1 MTWLVRGREG
11 VELEVG
17 WSEGVVGN
25 TGSSVGGIGKVS
37 GFFSNSARLSAK
49 FSLK

>member
-37 GFFSNSARLSAK
+37 GFFPIQHDFQLS
-49 FSLK
+49 FR